1 LLALVVAL
9 SLGNTVH
16 AFKATPRR
24 EALRC
29 AATFASSAWVL
40 PAFAKNKRTMELEK
54 AEVAAKAE
62 IEATTGLGAGAAG
75 KGMRGTASEEF
86 DKSDTVQKNRDV
98 NGGLARDEKG
108 RKVVIADRNPSP
120 EQLGLKQWGGD

>member
-1 LLALVVAL
+1 
-9 SLGNTVH
+9 
-16 AFKATPRR
+16 
-24 EALRC
+24 
-29 AATFASSAWVL
+29 
-40 PAFAKNKRTMELEK
+40 MEK